1 MKPVRYGLLVV
12 VVVAIASVVIGAEE
26 KKKADASSVSAAEQH
41 KVLNPAD
48 LQWGDPPPGFPAG
61 AKVALLSGDPGKS
74 GVYTVRMRAPAGY
87 KIMPHTH
94 PTAEMITVISG
105 TFHLGT
111 GDKFD
116 EGAGHVMAAGAFTAM
131 PSGMKHYAWFTEDS
145 VIQVHGEGPFQ
156 IIYVNPTDDPRNAKK

>member
-1 MKPVRYGLLVV
+1 MKKVRYSLLVV
-12 VVVAIASVVIGAEE
+12 AVVAIASVVIGAEE
-26 KKKADASSVSAAEQH
+26 KKKADASSVTATEQH
-41 KVLNPAD
+41 KVINPAD

-61 AKVALLSGDPGKS
+61 AKVAVLSGDPGKS

-105 TFHLGT
+105 TFHLGA

-116 EGAGHVMAAGAFTAM
+116 ESAGHAMAAGAFTAM
-131 PSGMKHYAWFTEDS
+131 PAGMKHFVWFTEDS
-145 VIQVHGEGPFQ
+145 IIQVYGEGPFQ
-156 IIYVNPTDDPRNAKK
+156 IVYVNPADDPRNVKK